1 MSASTVNNPLS
12 NGEGYVE
19 TKLEVNE
26 PKEEEGDD
34 MLGFQNGIGKKASSK
49 KVGFRDRAPS
59 SIEDRSDISE
69 HEMTHSFRSQNP
81 GLKGTRGFDAQFKAR
96 EAPRPSSRVD
106 RRTRVDT
113 WIKKSGMSRFK
124 YMASLLIIVLFWPV
138 WLKLITLQYHVSVYE
153 NIYISTYR
161 QTKHF
166 SFSDLM
172 TSLFF
177 HLLVHVGA
185 GKKIFFTQ

>member
-1 MSASTVNNPLS
+1 M
-12 NGEGYVE
+12 EGFDISKREWAFDYS
-19 TKLEVNE
+19 K
-26 PKEEEGDD
+26 KEKKEK
-34 MLGFQNGIGKKASSK
+34 MLGIRNGIEKKNSSK
-49 KVGFRDRAPS
+49 KVGFRDRVP
-59 SIEDRSDISE
+59 SDILDQSDSSE
-69 HEMTHSFRSQNP
+69 QEMTPGPFLGENP
-81 GLKGTRGFDAQFKAR
+81 GLKGTRGFNAQVKAR